1 MGQECLYRTGEGSQV
16 QATRA
21 RSPSLPGPRKH
32 PPPPALAPLGR
43 QELHHLPGASCSLT
57 ARSCPPW
64 RKPWYALSLRGI
76 LLDPAKRVPPCSAL
90 EVDPDCS
97 PLPLVPRDP
106 WMRPPGGGVVGHS
119 RCPSEDR
126 KPRLPSLGQEVKIL
140 TAGMT
145 GERVTH
151 PWVVRH
157 LCWQVW
163 ESPLQL
169 AGFPTLE
176 AC

>member
-1 MGQECLYRTGEGSQV
+1 MSVQDRRGVPGPSHSGPQSQF
-16 QATRA
+16 TRA
-21 RSPSLPGPRKH
+21 PEAPPTPSSRTAWQTGAASPAWRFLQPHCTLLPPVEK
-32 PPPPALAPLGR
+32 ALV
-43 QELHHLPGASCSLT
+43 
-57 ARSCPPW
+57 
-64 RKPWYALSLRGI
+64 YALSLRGI